1 MTESTTTFTL
11 QNESCPSSNE
21 NLESQ
26 LKETSS
32 KLKSLLV
39 DQEKKLYVIF
49 IELNQ
54 FQNTESQMSKRKYEE
69 IIKEDSQTRE
79 ATADDE
85 INSRL

>member
-49 IELNQ
+49 IELN
-54 FQNTESQMSKRKYEE
+54 
-69 IIKEDSQTRE
+69 
-79 ATADDE
+79 
-85 INSRL
+85 